1 MPGKQAGRSDLFHY
15 PRGAC
20 DQSTQRSR
28 NEGLLPISSKFGFPN
43 LRMTVPN
50 SRKLQPSTQIEGR
63 AKAGASA
70 RACAAKPSPWS
81 TPIPSSNC
89 RREHEATSPPDLK
102 KHIPLRRFDSPI
114 ANLPLRGSSGDFFA
128 MLSNQAA
135 GIFAAH
141 HPLDVDAVHRLLDSG
156 QESPSPRARPLPGR
170 SQPAKNPRS
179 CHNAPTRL
187 PVSPPRHHKLRNC
200 PAPSPSRE
208 SNSSSTVSQT
218 PA

>member
-1 MPGKQAGRSDLFHY
+1 M
-15 PRGAC
+15 
-20 DQSTQRSR
+20 
-28 NEGLLPISSKFGFPN
+28 
-43 LRMTVPN
+43 
-50 SRKLQPSTQIEGR
+50 
-63 AKAGASA
+63 
-70 RACAAKPSPWS
+70 
-81 TPIPSSNC
+81 
-89 RREHEATSPPDLK
+89 TSPPDLK

-114 ANLPLRGSSGDFFA
+114 ANLPLRGSSGDSFA

-156 QESPSPRARPLPGR
+156 QDSPSPRARPLPGR

-208 SNSSSTVSQT
+208 SNSSSTVSRT
-218 PA
+218 PARELRSRLWKTYTRLVVPLRKWPRGLLCNNAIS